1 MSFSYN
7 NVDFKDFVS
16 NSKCWYIKQKPFLKD
31 PTFNDKVRVIIFGKP
46 WKIIRIV
53 DNFNFS
59 SVVSLSSLK
68 DISLQ

>member
-31 PTFNDKVRVIIFGKP
+31 PTFNDKVGVIIFGKP
-46 WKIIRIV
+46 WKIIRIAC
-53 DNFNFS
+53 
-59 SVVSLSSLK
+59 
-68 DISLQ
+68 